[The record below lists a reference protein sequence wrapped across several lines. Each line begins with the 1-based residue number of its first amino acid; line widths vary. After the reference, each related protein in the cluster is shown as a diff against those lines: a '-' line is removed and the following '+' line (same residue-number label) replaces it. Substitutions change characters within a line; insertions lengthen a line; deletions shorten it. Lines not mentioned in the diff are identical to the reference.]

1 MGRPIKDLAGKR
13 FGRLKVLSFCRVGPK
28 HAALWS
34 CLCSC
39 GKPTVV
45 LGSRL
50 TNGVTKSCGC
60 LRLETV
66 KFGDHH
72 KRAWKEGTT
81 FRAVLYQYKSNAKA
95 RGLCWELT
103 DEQFRELTS
112 SPCYYTGDLPS
123 RAKKAE
129 YNSGDIYV
137 YNGIDRIDNT
147 KGYTP
152 ENCVPCC
159 FEVNAMK
166 RDFSEQ
172 RFIELCAKVAEKR
185 HRGYT

>member
-1 MGRPIKDLAGKR
+1 
-13 FGRLKVLSFCRVGPK
+13 
-28 HAALWS
+28 
-34 CLCSC
+34 
-39 GKPTVV
+39 
-45 LGSRL
+45 
-50 TNGVTKSCGC
+50 
-60 LRLETV
+60 
-66 KFGDHH
+66 
-72 KRAWKEGTT
+72 
-81 FRAVLYQYKSNAKA
+81 
-95 RGLCWELT
+95 
-103 DEQFRELTS
+103 
-112 SPCYYTGDLPS
+112 
-123 RAKKAE
+123 
-129 YNSGDIYV
+129 V